1 MRKASRSIRAR
12 VTLGATAFVTVIL
25 GVAAVVAVLVL
36 GQILTSS
43 VEEAVEQDLESYS
56 SQIEADP
63 ERAEGA
69 LAGIDDD
76 QLVRLDG
83 DASGSGST
91 GTVVNDD
98 EAHQLPELSEADA
111 ENEVTREVTVD
122 DDPYLVMAEDTD
134 AGTLTVARSTEHVGE
149 TVNATTILLVIA
161 VPLVIVLV
169 GVVVWIVTGRALRP
183 VERLRRQVDSIS
195 AEDLSRRVDAGDDEL
210 GALAATMNRMLA
222 RLEHSQAV
230 QRRFVSDASHE
241 LRSPLATMRQHAE
254 LGASYPDATSLQE
267 LSEVVVDE
275 GERMQ
280 DLVEGLLLLARL
292 DENHRPHMEPV
303 DLDDLVLAEVSRLKR
318 VAELTV
324 DASGVGAAQV
334 MGSRRL
340 LGRAVRNL
348 VDNAARHADGRVVL
362 RLGTA
367 QDDARP
373 AVVLT
378 VADDGTGVP
387 EADRELVFD
396 RFARLDEGRARDAGG
411 SGLGL
416 AIVKEVVDVHH
427 GHATVGTST
436 EENTRGGAVFTVTL
450 PAADAP

>member
-25 GVAAVVAVLVL
+25 GIAAVVAVLVL

-63 ERAEGA
+63 DRAEGA

-83 DASGSGST
+83 DGSGST

-98 EAHQLPELSEADA
+98 EAHQLPGLSEADA
-111 ENEVTREVTVD
+111 EDEVTREVTVD

-134 AGTLTVARSTEHVGE
+134 AGTLTVARSTEHVQE

-303 DLDDLVLAEVSRLKR
+303 DLDDLVLAEVSRLER
-318 VAELTV
+318 DAELTV

-427 GHATVGTST
+427 GHVTVGTST

>member
-63 ERAEGA
+63 DRAEGA

-83 DASGSGST
+83 DGSGST

-134 AGTLTVARSTEHVGE
+134 AGTLTVARSTEHVQE

-303 DLDDLVLAEVSRLKR
+303 DLDDLVLAEVSRLER
-318 VAELTV
+318 DAELTV

-427 GHATVGTST
+427 GHMTVGTSP

-450 PAADAP
+450 PAAEAP